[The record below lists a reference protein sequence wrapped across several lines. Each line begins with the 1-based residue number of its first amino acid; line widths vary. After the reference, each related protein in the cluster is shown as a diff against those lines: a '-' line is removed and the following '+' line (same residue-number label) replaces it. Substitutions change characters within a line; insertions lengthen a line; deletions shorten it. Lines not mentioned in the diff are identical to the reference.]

1 MEAVN
6 HLMFAEQVKPFI
18 IPGKKYSFAI
28 DLTDVPY
35 YGEKKRDYVIGRKR
49 KASTT
54 CFFSYVTCYLID
66 GKKKFTI

>member
-1 MEAVN
+1 
-6 HLMFAEQVKPFI
+6 MFAEHVKPFI

-28 DLTDVPY
+28 DLTDDPY
-35 YGEKKRDYVIGRKR
+35 YGEKKRDYIIGRKR
-49 KASTT
+49 KASIN